1 MPAPEGDVVTVR
13 RCIPSS
19 MNRLV
24 HDTRWRFYPEET
36 YRSGAEEQSRPFV
49 IRRGVVLDA
58 E

>member
-1 MPAPEGDVVTVR
+1 
-13 RCIPSS
+13 

-49 IRRGVVLDA
+49 IRREFVLDA